1 MKVVQVKSAATSVP
15 KRRTSLDLPPDLLER
30 TDEAVKLG
38 IASSRNNLIAAAVEE
53 YLKGVDRRASI
64 DARFASMTADAA
76 ARRLH
81 LSLAAAFARSDAEV
95 LPEVEE
101 GGP

>member
-1 MKVVQVKSAATSVP
+1 MKSAATSVP
-15 KRRTSLDLPPDLLER
+15 KRRTSLDLSPELLER

-64 DARFASMTADAA
+64 DERFASMGADTAV
-76 ARRLH
+76 RRLH
-81 LSLAAAFARSDAEV
+81 FSLAASFAQSDAEA
-95 LPEVEE
+95 LPEAEE